1 MDIKVKKFKNGLII
15 HPGLSEEIGQNIQGP
30 SLIKTP
36 DWISNKLA
44 KYYLYFADHKGDH
57 IKLAYSDNLLGPWK
71 ILNGGTLQ
79 LHQSEFLTHKPIIP
93 NNYDLNKMGISQP
106 DGYNPEKL
114 QTQYIPSRLDDMTIP
129 HIASPDVHTDD
140 INKKIVMYYHGLEK
154 FGFQLTRVATS
165 DDGINFKAEKKTIG
179 RSYFRRFEYKNKTF
193 GMSMPGVFYENSGNI
208 SEYTEITTLFD
219 NNMRHSALIVIN
231 DLLHVFYSNVGDI
244 PERIYL
250 STINISKPYNEW
262 EESNPIEV
270 IRPVFEWEGATLPLE
285 SSSRSAINIPVNQI
299 RDPAIFVENENIY
312 ILYSVRGEN
321 GIGICSIEF
330 I

>member
-1 MDIKVKKFKNGLII
+1 MDIKVKKFNNGLII

-36 DWISNKLA
+36 DWIPEKLA

-79 LHQSEFLTHKPIIP
+79 LYQSEFLTHKPIIP
-93 NNYDLNKMGISQP
+93 SHYDLNTMGISQP
-106 DGYNPEKL
+106 DGYNPEKS
-114 QTQYIPSRLDDMTIP
+114 QIQYIPSRLDDMTIP
-129 HIASPDVHTDD
+129 HIASPDVHIDNA
-140 INKKIVMYYHGLEK
+140 NKKVIMYYHGLEK

-165 DDGINFKAEKKTIG
+165 DDGINFKAEKKIIG
-179 RSYFRRFEYKNKTF
+179 RPYFRRFEYKNKTF
-193 GMSMPGVFYENSGNI
+193 GMSMPGVFYENYGNI
-208 SEYTEITTLFD
+208 SEYTEITKLFN

-231 DLLHVFYSNVGDI
+231 DLLYVFYSNVGEI

-262 EESNPIEV
+262 KESNPIEV
-270 IRPVFEWEGATLPLE
+270 IRPVFEWEGGTLPLE
-285 SSSRSAINIPVNQI
+285 SSSRSAIHIPVNQI

-312 ILYSVRGEN
+312 ILYSVKGEN
-321 GIGICSIEF
+321 GIGICSIEL